1 MAKFGFN
8 RPRASLAIGAGAMA
22 TLFCATAAA
31 AADQSVASFYQQNGL
46 KIVVA
51 SGAGGG
57 YDLYTRVL
65 QRYYPAHLP
74 GHPNVVVENMPGAA
88 GLTATNWAYNV
99 APRDGSQILATYSAL
114 IDANLVGNTKARFD
128 IRKFNWIGSIASTTL
143 ICVTW
148 NTSPYKDVRQMIGEP
163 LTVSTTGMT
172 AHSATMPLMLNEILG
187 TQFKVIAGYGT
198 TEMVLALERHEVD
211 AICGIG
217 LSTLKASNPEWL
229 IDKKVNVVVQV
240 GLTKD
245 PELPDVPNVLDLVTG
260 ADHDLVEYGAIIQ
273 AMGRP
278 YLAPSNVPADRL
290 AALRTGFDETMKDPG
305 FVADIEKLRL
315 NVSAMTGDDMGK
327 WIDKLY
333 SFSPETIKREAR
345 FSSSD

>member
-1 MAKFGFN
+1 M
-8 RPRASLAIGAGAMA
+8 RRLTLSWPRISSIFVAAPIAAG
-22 TLFCATAAA
+22 FCAAIAL
-31 AADQSVASFYQQNGL
+31 AADQTPAAFYGQNGL

-65 QRYYPAHLP
+65 QRYYANHLP
-74 GHPNVVVENMPGAA
+74 GKPNIVVENMPGAA
-88 GLTATNWAYNV
+88 GLTGTNWAYNS
-99 APRDGSQILATYSAL
+99 APHDGSQIMATYSAL
-114 IDANLVGNTKARFD
+114 IDSNLVGNTKARFD
-128 IRKFNWIGSIASTTL
+128 VRKFNWLGSIASTTL
-143 ICVTW
+143 ICVDW
-148 NTSPYKDVRQMIGEP
+148 NTNPYKDIRQIIGKP
-163 LTVSTTGMT
+163 LTVSSTGMT
-172 AHSATMPLMLNEILG
+172 AHSALMPLMLNEVLG

-211 AICGIG
+211 VICGIG

-229 IDKKVNVVVQV
+229 TDKKVNVIAQV

-245 PELPDVPNVLDLVTG
+245 PELPDVPNILDLVTG

-278 YLAPSNVPADRL
+278 YLAPPNVPSDRL
-290 AALRTGFDETMKDPG
+290 AALRTGFDDTMKDPA
-305 FVADIEKLRL
+305 FVADIAKLRL
-315 NVSAMTGDDMGK
+315 NVSAMSGEDMGK

-333 SFSPETIKREAR
+333 SFPSETIKREAK
-345 FSSSD
+345 FASSD

>member
-1 MAKFGFN
+1 MKSFALS
-8 RPRASLAIGAGAMA
+8 RARISSAFAVAAIAVGGCAAGA
-22 TLFCATAAA
+22 F
-31 AADQSVASFYQQNGL
+31 AADQTPESFYQQNGL
-46 KIVVA
+46 KMVVA

-57 YDLYTRVL
+57 YDTYTRVL
-65 QRYYPAHLP
+65 QRYYSAHLP

-99 APRDGSQILATYSAL
+99 APRDGSQMLATYSAL
-114 IDANLVGNTKARFD
+114 IDSNLVGNTKARFD
-128 IRKFNWIGSIASTTL
+128 VRKFNWIGSIASTTL
-143 ICVTW
+143 ICVDW
-148 NTSPYKDVRQMIGEP
+148 NTSPYKDIRQMVGKP

-172 AHSATMPLMLNEILG
+172 AHSAMMPLMLNEVLG

-229 IDKKVNVVVQV
+229 IDKKVNVVAQV
-240 GLTKD
+240 GLSKD
-245 PELPDVPNVLDLVTG
+245 PELQDVPNILDLVTG

-278 YLAPSNVPADRL
+278 YLAPPNVPADRL
-290 AALRTGFDETMKDPG
+290 AVLRKGFDDTMKDPA
-305 FVADIEKLRL
+305 FVTDVEKLRL
-315 NVSAMTGDDMGK
+315 NVSAMSGDDMGK

-333 SFSPETIKREAR
+333 SFSPDTIKREAK
-345 FSSSD
+345 FSSTD

>member
-1 MAKFGFN
+1 MKSF
-8 RPRASLAIGAGAMA
+8 ASWRSLVTA
-22 TLFCATAAA
+22 TLVAPAAIAGCARFTF
-31 AADQSVASFYQQNGL
+31 AADQTPEVFYKQNGL

-57 YDLYTRVL
+57 YDTYTRVL
-65 QRYYPAHLP
+65 QRYYSAHLP
-74 GHPNVVVENMPGAA
+74 GKPNIVVENMPGAA
-88 GLTATNWAYNV
+88 GLTGTNWAYNS
-99 APRDGSQILATYSAL
+99 APQDGSTIMATYSAL
-114 IDANLVGNTKARFD
+114 IDSNLVGNAKARFD
-128 IRKFNWIGSIASTTL
+128 VRKFNWIGSIASTTL
-143 ICVTW
+143 ICVDW
-148 NTSPYKDVRQMIGEP
+148 NTSPYKDIRQMIGKP
-163 LTVSTTGMT
+163 LTVSSTGMT
-172 AHSATMPLMLNEILG
+172 AHSALMPLMLNEVLG

-211 AICGIG
+211 VICGIG

-229 IDKKVNVVVQV
+229 IDKKVNVIAQV

-278 YLAPSNVPADRL
+278 YFAPPNVPADRL
-290 AALRTGFDETMKDPG
+290 AALRKGFDETMTDPG

-315 NVSAMTGDDMGK
+315 NVSAMSGDEMQK

-333 SFSPETIKREAR
+333 SFSPETIKREAK
-345 FSSSD
+345 FSSTD